1 MRRWLRLLLISFPIV
16 PAAHAEDS
24 IELCQSVAHHLWSEV
39 AAAPLAAQTPLAA
52 LIAAAPAAIKAGVP
66 VTKDFQADPPLAEK
80 LGATPPRDMVRLGET
95 EVWLLDRVE
104 GTLGCHNAVAAVI
117 PANGSAHEIPL
128 PGAPDPSDLCA
139 LSALAGVTINGAPAL
154 WIEQSGAFSNA
165 FGQSTIVI
173 AALNDGSFAPPCE
186 VTVDYAITDRVT
198 HALCPGLDCI
208 PLIQAAGV
216 LAMRLRQ
223 GESVETLSA
232 GVIRRDK
239 QNDGADYRRMAEIAL
254 GDKQAVELP
263 TFGVTLDT
271 PYTTFADL
279 VTFPLRL
286 DDGYVYLARMGHGS
300 FGWRQSADTLL
311 ALYRLRD
318 DHLTPAAS
326 VTIAAERSGLTD
338 VAIR

>member
-1 MRRWLRLLLISFPIV
+1 MQ
-16 PAAHAEDS
+16 
-24 IELCQSVAHHLWSEV
+24 LCQSVAHHLWSEV
-39 AAAPLAAQTPLAA
+39 AAAPLGAQTPLAE
-52 LIAAAPAAIKAGVP
+52 LIAAAPAAVKAGVP

-80 LGATPPRDMVRLGET
+80 LSATPPQEMVRLGET

-104 GTLGCHNAVAAVI
+104 GTLGCHVAVAAVI
-117 PANGSAHEIPL
+117 PDNEPAHEIPL
-128 PGAPDPSDLCA
+128 PGNPDPSDLCA
-139 LSALAGVTINGAPAL
+139 LSALTGVTIDGAPAL

-173 AALNDGSFAPPCE
+173 AALDKENFAPPCE
-186 VTVDYAITDRVT
+186 VTIDYAISDRVT
-198 HALCPGLDCI
+198 HAICPELDCV

-223 GESVETLSA
+223 GENAETLSA
-232 GVIRRDK
+232 GVIRPSK
-239 QNDGADYRRMAEIAL
+239 QNEGADYRRLAEIAL
-254 GDKQAVELP
+254 GDNAVELP
-263 TFGVTLDT
+263 TFGVTLGT
-271 PYTTFADL
+271 PYTSFANL

-318 DHLTPAAS
+318 DRLAPAAS
-326 VTIAAERSGLTD
+326 VTIEAGRSGVVD
-338 VAIR
+338 VAVR